1 MFDRGSW
8 EPGRFVRC
16 QICSTKYFP
25 EFTKSIDFVQR
36 NLSDI
41 FIIFVICRTDLICR
55 TDFVIC
61 RTDFENLSDRFVGQK
76 TNFVG
81 QIKFVGQ
88 MDFRILRFLHLSDR
102 FVGQITN
109 LSDRFKF
116 CRTDSN
122 GTIYVSDFCRTDLS
136 NKTDLSDRKQNLLFV
151 EQILFV
157 FCVCRTESVGQI
169 C

>member
-1 MFDRGSW
+1 M
-8 EPGRFVRC
+8 
-16 QICSTKYFP
+16 
-25 EFTKSIDFVQR
+25 
-36 NLSDI
+36 L
-41 FIIFVICRTDLICR
+41 
-55 TDFVIC
+55 
-61 RTDFENLSDRFVGQK
+61 
-76 TNFVG
+76 FVG
-81 QIKFVGQ
+81 QI
-88 MDFRILRFLHLSDR
+88 SDICR
-102 FVGQITN
+102 TESVGQITN

-169 C
+169 FLRICRTDNK